1 MPDGEYT
8 LGGQKVY
15 VRDGAARLESG
26 VLAGSTLLMHQAVR
40 NMITL
45 AGIAPEEVIPMA
57 TSTPADSV
65 GAKGFGRIE
74 PGAAGVLALMD
85 GSWNFAGVIA

>member
-1 MPDGEYT
+1 
-8 LGGQKVY
+8 
-15 VRDGAARLESG
+15 
-26 VLAGSTLLMHQAVR
+26 
-40 NMITL
+40 MIRL